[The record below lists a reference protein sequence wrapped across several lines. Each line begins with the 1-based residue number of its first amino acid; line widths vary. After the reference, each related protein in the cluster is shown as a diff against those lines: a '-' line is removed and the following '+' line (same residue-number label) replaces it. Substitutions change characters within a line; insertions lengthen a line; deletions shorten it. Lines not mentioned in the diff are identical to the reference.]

1 MSEHLTDAQLSR
13 LIDGDMSL
21 TSREAVTAHLR
32 GCPACA
38 ERHDQ
43 FVAVAATLR
52 LEPPAAWTSAMTSA
66 VIRQPPPRRRA
77 VRVAVAA
84 GVSATMC
91 GLVLLEA
98 APLVAATLGLV
109 GVVVGASVALTHPA
123 VAASGSQLLLVVMA
137 VAILAP
143 MAAYPLARW
152 R

>member
-1 MSEHLTDAQLSR
+1 MSEHLTDLQLSR
-13 LIDGDMSL
+13 LIDGDLSL

-43 FVAVAATLR
+43 IIAVAATLR
-52 LEPPAAWTSAMTSA
+52 SEPPHAWTSAMTSS
-66 VIRQPPPRRRA
+66 VIHELPRRRRT
-77 VRVAVAA
+77 VRVGIAA
-84 GVSATMC
+84 GVSAAMC

-98 APLVAATLGLV
+98 APVVAAALGLL
-109 GVVVGASVALTHPA
+109 GVLAGASVAVTHPA
-123 VAASGSQLLLVVMA
+123 VAVSGSPLLAIMA

-143 MAAYPLARW
+143 LAAYPLARW

>member
-1 MSEHLTDAQLSR
+1 
-13 LIDGDMSL
+13 
-21 TSREAVTAHLR
+21 
-32 GCPACA
+32 
-38 ERHDQ
+38 
-43 FVAVAATLR
+43 
-52 LEPPAAWTSAMTSA
+52 
-66 VIRQPPPRRRA
+66 

-91 GLVLLEA
+91 GLLLLEA